1 MAASDMSPEKGDSKA
16 GAWTEEAKYQFLL
29 RVVAQLKEDGK
40 SINWS
45 RINMPGR
52 TTKSLQNMWT
62 KINKSVSELEEA
74 QDGTSPAKPKKVS
87 TPRSTPSKKRTR
99 ESLVEG
105 SKDDLDEKPFKKPL
119 KNIEP
124 SPRKSVKK
132 EEAEDC
138 AGSSDTFDASNE
150 A

>member
-1 MAASDMSPEKGDSKA
+1 MAVSDTSPDKSDSKA

-74 QDGTSPAKPKKVS
+74 QDGKSPAKPKKLS
-87 TPRSTPSKKRTR
+87 TPRSTLSKKRNR
-99 ESLVEG
+99 ESFAERSG
-105 SKDDLDEKPFKKPL
+105 DDLDEKPFKKPS
-119 KNIEP
+119 KDIEP

-132 EEAEDC
+132 EKAEDC
-138 AGSSDTFDASNE
+138 PGSFGTFDASNE

>member
-1 MAASDMSPEKGDSKA
+1 MQLHLMCSRRLLI
-16 GAWTEEAKYQFLL
+16 TFFQYQFLL

-74 QDGTSPAKPKKVS
+74 QDGKSPAKPKKLS
-87 TPRSTPSKKRTR
+87 TRKYTFHTNKA
-99 ESLVEG
+99 SLIMLTG
-105 SKDDLDEKPFKKPL
+105 F
-119 KNIEP
+119 
-124 SPRKSVKK
+124 
-132 EEAEDC
+132 
-138 AGSSDTFDASNE
+138 
-150 A
+150 